1 MSNTLI
7 QSPYFASL
15 IEIEDV
21 ERATQEALQRA
32 NEELL
37 AATGGGGPVLEEIPA
52 TVFADTNWDTNPSIS
67 IAYEMQRL
75 LDWRVIDTFRREVAE
90 MLTSAVEAEGFI
102 EPEDLEVIGLARID
116 DVVRAHVEETVR
128 TLGQSHA
135 WKPSV
140 QIAAARAVFDSLFRL
155 GRLQPLLELPGA
167 ENIDI
172 TGHDLVYVNFSDG
185 TQVQYDPVAGS
196 DAEFVA
202 DIQFLASRGGEGG
215 RSWSDASPILDMD
228 LPGGARLAAV
238 LNPVAG
244 RPTVVIRIHRLVN
257 ITLDDLVNIHQTLP
271 RSAAVFLE
279 AAVLD
284 GRSIVVSGFP
294 SAGKTTLTRALA
306 NCLPKEV
313 KIVTI
318 EKERELHL
326 DKLPGHNIVKALQY
340 RPGSGE
346 RQADGSRAGEVTMIE
361 LLEESLRLDAQRI
374 IVGEVRGGEI
384 NAMFQAMQAGVG
396 SFSTIHSSSAANAI
410 ERMAT
415 LMLMNQEVTD
425 DYAYRQIAGNIDI
438 IVQITKMKVDEES
451 PRRLITEIVEV
462 VESDLNSRPTIRPVF
477 ELDERN
483 HLQAVRK

>member
-1 MSNTLI
+1 MSNALI
-7 QSPYFASL
+7 QSPFFSSL
-15 IEIEDV
+15 VEVEAV
-21 ERATQEALQRA
+21 ERAALEVIERA
-32 NEELL
+32 NDELL
-37 AATGGGGPVLEEIPA
+37 AASGGGVHALEEIPA
-52 TVFADTNWDTNPSIS
+52 TVFVDTNWDTNPSIP

-102 EPEDLEVIGLARID
+102 EPEDLEVIGRGHID
-116 DVVRAHVEETVR
+116 DVVRSHVEETVR
-128 TLGQSHA
+128 TLGQAHA
-135 WKPSV
+135 WKPAV

-155 GRLQPLLELPGA
+155 GRLQPLLDLPGV

-172 TGHDLVYVNFSDG
+172 KGCDRVFVKFSDG
-185 TQVQYDPVAGS
+185 TQVRYDPVADT
-196 DAEFVA
+196 DAEFIA
-202 DIQFLASRGGEGG
+202 DIQFLASRGGEAG
-215 RSWSDASPILDMD
+215 RSWSDTSPLLDMD

-238 LNPVAG
+238 FSGVAG
-244 RPTVVIRIHRLVN
+244 RPVVVIRVHRLVN

-271 RSAAVFLE
+271 KSAARYLE
-279 AAVLD
+279 NAVIE
-284 GRSIVVSGFP
+284 GRSIVISGHP
-294 SAGKTTLTRALA
+294 NAGKTTLTRALA

-326 DKLPGHNIVKALQY
+326 DSLPGHDIVHALQY

-346 RQADGSRAGEVTMIE
+346 HRADGSKPGEVTMIE

-396 SFSTIHSSSAANAI
+396 SFSTIHSASAANAV

-415 LMLMNQEVTD
+415 LMLMNQGVTD

-438 IVQITKMKVDEES
+438 IVQITQVKVEGGH
-451 PRRLITEIVEV
+451 PRRLITEIGEV
-462 VESDLNSRPTIRPVF
+462 IENDLNSRPTVQLVF
-477 ELDERN
+477 ELDEHN
-483 HLQAVRK
+483 NLQGVRK